1 MGKNFKIN
9 KYVIFDF
16 VMIFIGCFIASLG
29 VNLFLVNA
37 KLLSGG
43 ATGIALMLQYL
54 FDIPSG
60 ISVFLINI
68 PLFFVSYKFL
78 NKKFTIYSGV
88 GMLSLSI
95 CLIITKPFSVLTSH
109 INDLLLNC
117 IYGGVLCGLG
127 YGLVFSRNGSTGGTD
142 IITML
147 LRKNYPNLEIGKLSF
162 AINCIIV
169 FIGAIIFDLSKALYT
184 LFSMF
189 SQGTVVDKVINGFY
203 SKKLLLII
211 SEKEEDII
219 KYVIKDMNR
228 GVTSLVAEGEY
239 THKLKKMLY
248 IAVTASQMVHLKNKI
263 LRIDPK
269 AFITIIDV
277 SEVNGKGFYKI

>member
-1 MGKNFKIN
+1 MAKKFEIN
-9 KYVIFDF
+9 KYVLFDF
-16 VMIFIGCFIASLG
+16 VMIFIGCFIASIG

-78 NKKFTIYSGV
+78 NKRFTIYSGV

-95 CLIITKPFSVLTSH
+95 CLMITKQFSGVTAP
-109 INDLLLNC
+109 IDDILLNC
-117 IYGGVLCGLG
+117 IYGGVICGLG

-142 IITML
+142 ILTML
-147 LRKNYPNLEIGKLSF
+147 LRKNYPNFEIGKVSF
-162 AINCIIV
+162 AINCIIIL
-169 FIGAIIFDLSKALYT
+169 IGAILFDLPKALYT
-184 LFSMF
+184 LISMF
-189 SQGTVVDKVINGFY
+189 TQGTVIDKVINGFY

-211 SEKEEDII
+211 SDKEEDII

-248 IAVTASQMVHLKNKI
+248 VAVTASQMVHLKDKI

-269 AFITIIDV
+269 AFITIIEV

>member
-9 KYVIFDF
+9 KYVIIDF

-95 CLIITKPFSVLTSH
+95 CLIMTKPLSVLTSH
-109 INDLLLNC
+109 IDDLLLNC